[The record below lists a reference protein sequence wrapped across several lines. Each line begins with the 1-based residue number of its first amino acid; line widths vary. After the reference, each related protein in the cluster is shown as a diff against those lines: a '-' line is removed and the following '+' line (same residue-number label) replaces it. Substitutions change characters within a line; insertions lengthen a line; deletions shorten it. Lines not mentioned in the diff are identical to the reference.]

1 MSVSNTFGLQL
12 AKYTNVAA
20 SALLIYD
27 YFITSHSEVQWTWGR
42 KWGIIRI
49 TFTLSRYV
57 PFAGAFMTSYSAVKT
72 WGTQDCAPFNDA
84 VNGLHFVGIITS
96 EGFMPSPATK
106 RPILLFFDPLA
117 WCSDVSIS
125 LCITNSYSADHH
137 GDVCGPKC
145 RPHPFQQSRRRAGPP
160 CTLEGARSS
169 AFGYGLLMIFEIVL
183 MLITVFVKYRHYF
196 GFHNT
201 LIRSVYGDGL
211 LYMSC
216 ITMVSTLNV
225 IVISVFPLSYSET
238 LNVPQI
244 VVHSVLASRILFS
257 LQVNREQSVIPTYL
271 LTNAPEMQSLPDGFQ
286 ARYEG
291 RETFTDAGQLD
302 QA

>member
-84 VNGLHFVGIITS
+84 VNGLHFVGIIAS
-96 EGFMPSPATK
+96 EGLLIARVHAFSGNKKANLIVLLSFGLTIMVTCVVLSAA
-106 RPILLFFDPLA
+106 PIHFSNPE
-117 WCSDVSIS
+117 
-125 LCITNSYSADHH
+125 
-137 GDVCGPKC
+137 
-145 RPHPFQQSRRRAGPP
+145 AGPP

-225 IVISVFPLSYSET
+225 IVISVFPLSYSEM

-257 LQVNREQSVIPTYL
+257 LQANREQSVIPTYL
-271 LTNAPEMQSLPDGFQ
+271 STNAPEMQSLPDGFQ
-286 ARYEG
+286 AWYEG